1 MSTSMNQVILY
12 TKDSGGVAMVI
23 PAPECLQHHTIQE
36 IAVKDVPAGKPFKIV
51 TLDDLPVGVPQSAWS
66 MDATS
71 ITDGIG
77 GPTQE
82 FDQ

>member
-1 MSTSMNQVILY
+1 MSIPVNQVILY
-12 TKDSGGVAMVI
+12 VKDSGGVAMVM
-23 PAPECLQHHTIQE
+23 PTPECLQHHTIQE
-36 IAVKDVPAGKPFKIV
+36 IAIKDVPAGKPFKIV
-51 TLDDLPVGVPQSAWS
+51 TLDDLPVGIPQSAWS
-66 MDATS
+66 MDAAV